1 MSPGYLLSS
10 VKAPSLAWNA
20 VEGCGN
26 FTVRDWG
33 SFSWGFLN
41 LVISTSAS
49 EPAQEKGAGSPTF
62 RVRRSASGLPWLLQ
76 LASGTSYPT
85 RCGNLLCQKHA
96 GAMSSLETWQ
106 WDRGAL
112 ISLEVS
118 SERIK
123 EMDPRCCL
131 SQKRVVVDTFN
142 PSPQEAE
149 DQPVSL

>member
-1 MSPGYLLSS
+1 MSLGYLLSS

-26 FTVRDWG
+26 LTVRDRG

-62 RVRRSASGLPWLLQ
+62 RVHRSASGLPWLLQ
-76 LASGTSYPT
+76 LASGSSYPT
-85 RCGNLLCQKHA
+85 HCGNLLCQKHA
-96 GAMSSLETWQ
+96 GAMSSLETRQ
-106 WDRGAL
+106 WDREAL
-112 ISLEVS
+112 IASEVS

-123 EMDPRCCL
+123 ENPRCCL